1 MPLQGSNGVITE
13 TTPQPD
19 DIQEFTVAQTQE
31 MVAAIDAQITELQQR
46 KSALEAAI
54 ADAT

>member
-19 DIQEFTVAQTQE
+19 HIQEFTVAQAQE